1 MRTLWR
7 RTLLLRRLL
16 LRRLLLTRLLLT
28 RLLLRRLL
36 SAAIVL
42 SRRRSPTLIG
52 RWRWVVREVDP
63 NKCSHGL
70 KRRGISGCGA
80 KHDLQETEEHHD
92 GHSRGST

>member
-16 LRRLLLTRLLLT
+16 LRRLLLTR
-28 RLLLRRLL
+28 LLRRLL

-80 KHDLQETEEHHD
+80 KHDRQETEEHHD